1 MRHVPAC
8 LREIHQTM
16 MSLCVP
22 HPGTHAHTRTHICE
36 ETAAAKLLDNVFCDA
51 KMDSDIRG

>member
-1 MRHVPAC
+1 MCHVPAC

-22 HPGTHAHTRTHICE
+22 HPGAHTHTRIHIYE
-36 ETAAAKLLDNVFCDA
+36 ETPVVKLLENVFCDA
-51 KMDSDIRG
+51 KMYSDIRG